1 MQIYE
6 CLEWMLRMNIR
17 KCQECYEVLIGVNIW
32 MYVLLSLCMI
42 VEIVYVL
49 LSLCTISFKEIV

>member
-6 CLEWMLRMNIR
+6 CLEWMLRMNAK
-17 KCQECYEVLIGVNIW
+17 KCYECYEVLIGVNIW
-32 MYVLLSLCMI
+32 MYVLSSLCMI

-49 LSLCTISFKEIV
+49 F